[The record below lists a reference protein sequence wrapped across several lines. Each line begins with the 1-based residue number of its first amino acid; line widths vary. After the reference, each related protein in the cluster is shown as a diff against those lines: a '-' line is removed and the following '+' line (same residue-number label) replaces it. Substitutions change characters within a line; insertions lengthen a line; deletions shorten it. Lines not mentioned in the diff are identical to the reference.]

1 MSKVLVVDDIA
12 DNVKLLTYD
21 LSDDG
26 YEVQVA
32 YDGPQALAAAREG
45 RPDVILL
52 DVMMPGMDGI
62 EVCRRLKA
70 DKELRD
76 VPVIMVSARDDDED
90 VIRGLD
96 AGADDYVTKP
106 FESRI
111 VLARVRSAVRQKKA
125 ADTIKEVNRRLDE
138 ARTAAL
144 QASQAKSQF
153 LANMSHEMRT
163 PLAAILGFTELVLD
177 EPAIAAL
184 PAERLQD
191 LKAVKRNG
199 EHLRQLI
206 NDLLDLSKIE
216 AGKMQMEAIPC
227 SPLEIARDVAELVR
241 PLTLG
246 RDLAV
251 EVRASGVPDQVMCDP
266 TRFRQV
272 LINLM
277 GNAVKFTPGGSV
289 RLELRYEA
297 APGAGRLTADVTDTG
312 IGMTPGQMEGLFQPF
327 TQADS
332 STTRRFGGTGLG
344 LAVSR
349 RLAELMGGTLTAE
362 SRHGQGSRF
371 TLSLPARAVKAAT
384 EAARQEGVT
393 GRPPCRALVVDDARD
408 MRRLM
413 SALLEKA
420 GDRVEQAENGQLALE
435 RVAEAGAA
443 GRGYDL
449 VLLDMQMPVLDGYD
463 TARRLRASGVRA
475 PIIALT
481 ANNMPGDRE
490 RCLEAGCDAFVPKPI
505 DRRELMATVDR
516 LVRAVPA

>member
-21 LSDDG
+21 LADEGFD
-26 YEVQVA
+26 VQVA
-32 YDGPQALAAAREG
+32 YDGPQALAAAAEG

-70 DKELRD
+70 DRDLRD
-76 VPVIMVSARDDDED
+76 TPVIMVSARDAEED
-90 VIRGLD
+90 VVRGLD

-111 VLARVRSAVRQKKA
+111 VMARVRSAVRQKRA

-138 ARTAAL
+138 AREAAT
-144 QASQAKSQF
+144 QASQLKSQF

-163 PLAAILGFTELVLD
+163 PLAAILGFTDLLLA
-177 EPAIAAL
+177 EPAISAL
-184 PAERLQD
+184 PPERLQD
-191 LKAVKRNG
+191 LKAVKRNAD
-199 EHLRQLI
+199 HLRQLI

-216 AGKMQMEAIPC
+216 AGKMRVEQIPC
-227 SPLEIARDVAELVR
+227 SPREMAEEVAALAR
-241 PLTLG
+241 PLALG

-251 EVRASGVPDQVMCDP
+251 EVNVSSAVPPQVVGDP
-266 TRFRQV
+266 TRLRQV

-277 GNAVKFTPGGSV
+277 GNAVKFTPAGLV
-289 RLELRYEA
+289 RLDVRYLEPV
-297 APGAGRLTADVTDTG
+297 PGAGTLTADVTDTG
-312 IGMTPGQMEGLFQPF
+312 IGMTEAQVARLFEPF
-327 TQADS
+327 TQADA

-349 RLAELMGGTLTAE
+349 RLAELMGGTLSVE
-362 SRHGQGSRF
+362 SRHGLGSRF
-371 TLSLPARAVKAAT
+371 TLALPARPVKAVS
-384 EAARQEGVT
+384 ERAAADQAGP
-393 GRPPCRALVVDDARD
+393 RPPCRALVVDDGRD

-420 GDRVEQAENGQLALE
+420 GDNVEQAENGQLALE
-435 RVAEAGAA
+435 RIAQENAA
-443 GRGYDL
+443 GRGYDV

-463 TARRLRASGVRA
+463 TARRLRASGVLT

-490 RCLEAGCDAFVPKPI
+490 RCIEAGCDAFVPKPI
-505 DRRELMATVDR
+505 DRRELLGAVDR
-516 LVRAVPA
+516 LVRGR